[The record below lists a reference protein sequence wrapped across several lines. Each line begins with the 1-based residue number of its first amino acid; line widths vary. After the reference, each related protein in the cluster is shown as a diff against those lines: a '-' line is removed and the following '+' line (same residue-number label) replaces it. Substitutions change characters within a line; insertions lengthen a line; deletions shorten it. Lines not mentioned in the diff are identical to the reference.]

1 MRRKRNITRNIAP
14 DPKYGNILLAQFI
27 NHLMKDGKKSVARA
41 VMYRALDRI
50 VKNPPVGGPPAPLHS
65 SPRLGEA
72 GEASGKSDAITLFES
87 AIANVSPSV
96 EVKSRRVGGAT
107 YQVPREVR
115 GDRRITLAIR
125 WILQAS
131 RAKKGKPMAD
141 RLADELALAVKN
153 EGAAIKKKLDTH
165 RMAEANKAFAHFSW

>member
-1 MRRKRNITRNIAP
+1 MRRKKNIKRNIQP
-14 DPKYGNILLAQFI
+14 DPLYGNVLLAQFI
-27 NHLMKDGKKSVARA
+27 NHLMWDGKKTVAQH
-41 VMYRALDRI
+41 VVYGALASLA
-50 VKNPPVGGPPAPLHS
+50 KKEKK
-65 SPRLGEA
+65 EA
-72 GEASGKSDAITLFES
+72 AEMVHVFES
-87 AIANVSPSV
+87 AIANVAPAV

-125 WILQAS
+125 WILAAS
-131 RAKKGKPMAD
+131 RAKKGKPMAE
-141 RLADELALAVKN
+141 RLADEFMLAAKN